1 MTVRDAVAIAARS
14 VATHWRTWLRAAV
27 VLQALVALLAGPL
40 IALLLRGAL
49 AAAGVAALTE
59 ASVGQVVRHPLAV
72 LLLLLL
78 AVVAT
83 TAVLV
88 QHAAFVLLARDLAD
102 GRVPRIRD
110 LAREGLATA
119 RRLAGPQL
127 ALVAANAFVLAPLGG
142 FVLGASVTRGIELPP
157 FIASELQKT
166 PLGTAAWL
174 AGLTAVLVLNLRYVL
189 LPTLLLTTGMQPA
202 AAFAASWRLTRRRS
216 IGLATLGLG
225 LWLGGT
231 AITAGMVALAVAATR
246 LSDSVWPTA
255 SPAVAGVALTVTQLL
270 TVVGAGLVAAFVSVV
285 LLTIAGSSHPA
296 ASALAS
302 SAARPGWRA
311 TAAALVVLL
320 VGSTVNAVSLVAAG
334 TEPTT
339 AIVAHRG
346 ATYGAVENT
355 LESLEAAA
363 ALGADVVEL
372 DVLQAADGGLVVVHD
387 TNLRRIA
394 GVNRE
399 VADMTTP
406 ELTATTVRQGGR
418 TGTIPTFDAFAAR
431 AAELDVP
438 LLVELKAHGRERGDV
453 AGDVVAVLAR
463 HGLVEDSL
471 VQAFDRETVADLE
484 ARFPEVTTG
493 WVVAFS
499 RGRLD
504 PGPADFVTM
513 EQTSWSPAVL
523 REAHVAGVEVYL
535 WTVTDPLRMRAF
547 MREGV
552 DGLITGYPAMALEQR
567 DVVAS
572 DGLADRLEDAL
583 RSLIDW

>member
-27 VLQALVALLAGPL
+27 VLQTLVALLAGPL

-127 ALVAANAFVLAPLGG
+127 ALVAAYAFVLAPLGG

-285 LLTIAGSSHPA
+285 LLTVADSSHPA

-311 TAAALVVLL
+311 MAVAVVVLL
-320 VGSTVNAVSLVAAG
+320 GSAINAVSLVAAG
-334 TEPTT
+334 TGPTT

-406 ELTATTVRQGGR
+406 ELTGTTVRQGGR

-463 HGLVEDSL
+463 HGLVEGSL

-567 DVVAS
+567 NIVAS
-572 DGLADRLEDAL
+572 DALADRLEDAL